1 MSIVTSRRCFS
12 VRCLCQGL
20 GGVSPFLS
28 MSAPRRVA
36 GALCLPCVG
45 FDQFPEV
52 DVGADSEAAAVEVDV
67 SVGVDVVVPVDESLG
82 NGVDVE
88 AVCPLP

>member
-1 MSIVTSRRCFS
+1 MVFVSGIGR
-12 VRCLCQGL
+12 GL
-20 GGVSPFLS
+20 SFLS

-36 GALCLPCVG
+36 GALCLQCVG

-67 SVGVDVVVPVDESLG
+67 SVGVDVVVPVNESLG

>member
-1 MSIVTSRRCFS
+1 MVFVSGIGW
-12 VRCLCQGL
+12 GL
-20 GGVSPFLS
+20 PFLS

-36 GALCLPCVG
+36 GALCQQCVG
-45 FDQFPEV
+45 IGKFPEV
-52 DVGADSEAAAVEVDV
+52 DDGAHSEAAAGEVDV